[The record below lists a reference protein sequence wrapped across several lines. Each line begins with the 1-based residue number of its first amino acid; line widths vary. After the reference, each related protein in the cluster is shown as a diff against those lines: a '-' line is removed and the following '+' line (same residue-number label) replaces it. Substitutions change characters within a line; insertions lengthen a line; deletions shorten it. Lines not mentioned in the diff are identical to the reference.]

1 MLVTRAALRL
11 KLEVGRTE
19 RLSPV
24 LLLFLFLI
32 GEFFVFILQAIGGFE
47 LQGILTNDFEIRA
60 AFIAAQRVPFVDIFL
75 FHVD

>member
-1 MLVTRAALRL
+1 VRDAERVAPKKPEAGARLRL
-11 KLEVGRTE
+11 F
-19 RLSPV
+19 PV

-47 LQGILTNDFEIRA
+47 FQGVFADDFEIRA